1 MLFLLEATL
10 RSSLYKYWRM
20 QPSMLVTAELNVDTD
35 MSKWKLLFLR
45 TRWTHVVVPLLSTVV
60 SMLYEKRVR
69 VEIIIGRREL

>member
-35 MSKWKLLFLR
+35 MSKWKLLR